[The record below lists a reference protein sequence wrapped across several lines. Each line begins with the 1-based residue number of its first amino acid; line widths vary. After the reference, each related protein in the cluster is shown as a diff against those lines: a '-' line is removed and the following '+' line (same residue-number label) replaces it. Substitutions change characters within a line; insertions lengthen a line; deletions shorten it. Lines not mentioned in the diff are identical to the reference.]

1 MVQEDIEQKSVV
13 VIMRGTK
20 ITARML
26 AKAMALVLKRM
37 RKANDTPGRQSFKQL
52 AKGGALENIEVT
64 DDSIRAF
71 EPIARKYG
79 VHYKPVKD
87 ASCSPPR
94 WMVFFRAKE
103 ADQLTAAMSEFAA
116 KTLKREADRPSVRE
130 AMAKAKEA
138 IRHAV
143 LDRARHKE
151 RSGPEL

>member
-26 AKAMALVLKRM
+26 AKAMTLVLRQIKKERD
-37 RKANDTPGRQSFKQL
+37 APGRQSFKQL
-52 AKGGALENIEVT
+52 ASGGALENIEIT
-64 DDSIRAF
+64 DDNIKAF

-79 VHYKPVKD
+79 VHYKLVKD
-87 ASCSPPR
+87 KSSVLPR

-130 AMAKAKEA
+130 TMEKVKE
-138 IRHAV
+138 IIKHAV
-143 LDRARHKE
+143 LDRTRNKE